1 MYGVHGDAKMICK
14 NDNFSIII
22 CNEQLEQ
29 VKVTVK
35 ATLELGKLI
44 VSAQDI
50 GPLCN
55 ELFGDS
61 DYEYAYIFDEENTS
75 KLVASLKLLAE
86 PKDDELI
93 VNVFISLFSGV
104 DGCKTLREYCG
115 ENDIRYEFWNYI

>member
-1 MYGVHGDAKMICK
+1 MICK
-14 NDNFSIII
+14 KDDFSITI
-22 CNEQLEQ
+22 CDEELEQ

-35 ATLELGKLI
+35 ATLKFGKLT
-44 VSAQDI
+44 VSGQDI

-75 KLVASLKLLAE
+75 KLAASLKLLAE

-104 DGCKTLREYCG
+104 DGCKALREYCA
-115 ENDIRYEFWNYI
+115 ENDIQYEFWNYI